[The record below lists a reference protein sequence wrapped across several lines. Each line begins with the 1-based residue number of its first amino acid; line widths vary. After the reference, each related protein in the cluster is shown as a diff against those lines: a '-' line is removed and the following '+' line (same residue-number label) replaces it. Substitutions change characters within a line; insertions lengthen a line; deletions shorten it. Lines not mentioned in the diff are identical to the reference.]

1 MVTHH
6 LQKEPRS
13 GVCFT
18 SPDDLPPS
26 FGRITPDLQ
35 HNPTAST
42 QSTIS
47 FSRWRGHEFCLCYQS
62 RSFYFWVYFSLMS
75 KNQIQLGKKLSQYL
89 IKILIS
95 WFIWKWF
102 WVNGLNICICK
113 HHRARNI
120 FWNFQIF
127 TKHHLYPAKI
137 LSSCWFIYLVY
148 DFIENWLLMVWDFG
162 WVTSQSCRCQVD
174 SVYL

>member
-1 MVTHH
+1 MPLMVTHH

-47 FSRWRGHEFCLCYQS
+47 FSTWRGLEFCLCYHS

-75 KNQIQLGKKLSQYL
+75 KNQIQLSKKLSQYSIKKSYLL
-89 IKILIS
+89 IHLEMVPS
-95 WFIWKWF
+95 EWTEYVY
-102 WVNGLNICICK
+102 VNTTE
-113 HHRARNI
+113 HVI
-120 FWNFQIF
+120 F
-127 TKHHLYPAKI
+127 
-137 LSSCWFIYLVY
+137 
-148 DFIENWLLMVWDFG
+148 FG
-162 WVTSQSCRCQVD
+162 TF
-174 SVYL
+174 Y

>member
-1 MVTHH
+1 MPLMVTHH

-75 KNQIQLGKKLSQYL
+75 KNQIQLSKKLSQYL

-102 WVNGLNICICK
+102 QV
-113 HHRARNI
+113 
-120 FWNFQIF
+120 
-127 TKHHLYPAKI
+127 
-137 LSSCWFIYLVY
+137 IY
-148 DFIENWLLMVWDFG
+148 
-162 WVTSQSCRCQVD
+162 
-174 SVYL
+174 VYLNTTERVIFFGTFKFLLSIICTQQKY